1 MYIDKPKSY
10 WDSLVTKDALYAEFE
25 KMSSADETFIVGAD
39 PDLPQ
44 YYQDDEFEKVAGSV
58 KDSVEKVLAVLPEV
72 FTHFAEGADDLVK
85 NKASIIMDDM
95 EIDSNYGMAL
105 CAWVLYLALDTGNE
119 KSFFKRLESG
129 NGIIERRAACKA
141 YSRYRAFKEEDQMRM
156 LKFQLTPEYKMQQME
171 LRLGL
176 RDKIEIPEEWGC

>member
-1 MYIDKPKSY
+1 MYSDKPKEY
-10 WDSLVTKDALYAEFE
+10 WDSLKSKEELYAEFE

-105 CAWVLYLALDTGNE
+105 CAWVLYLALDTSNE

-141 YSRYRAFKEEDQMRM
+141 YARYRAFKEEDQMRM
-156 LKFQLTPEYKMQQME
+156 LKFQMTAEFQMQLME
-171 LRLGL
+171 KRLGL
-176 RDKIEIPEEWGC
+176 RDEFQLPEE

>member
-1 MYIDKPKSY
+1 MYCDKPKEY
-10 WDSLVTKDALYAEFE
+10 WDGLQSKEELYAEFE
-25 KMSSADETFIVGAD
+25 KLSSADETFIVGAD

-58 KDSVEKVLAVLPEV
+58 KNSVEKVLAVLPEV

-105 CAWVLYLALDTGNE
+105 CAWVLYLALDTSNE

-129 NGIIERRAACKA
+129 NGIIQRRAACKA
-141 YSRYRAFKEEDQMRM
+141 YARYMAFKEKDKERM
-156 LKFQLTPEYKMQQME
+156 LAFMQTPEYKMQAME

-176 RDKIEIPEEWGC
+176 RDAIEIPED